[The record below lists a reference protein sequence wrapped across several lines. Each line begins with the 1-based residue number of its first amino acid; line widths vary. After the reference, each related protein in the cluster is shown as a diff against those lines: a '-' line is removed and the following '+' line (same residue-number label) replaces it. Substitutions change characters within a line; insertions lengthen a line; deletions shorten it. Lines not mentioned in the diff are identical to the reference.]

1 MATTGLVSGCT
12 LAGVV
17 LERVLGRGGM
27 GVVWLGLDRE
37 LGRSVAVK
45 VLAPELAADA
55 DFRARFLAE
64 MQLAASL
71 DHPHV
76 CPVYR
81 AGEEDGI
88 LYLTLRY
95 VPGEDMGAT
104 LAGSGA
110 FEPEPAIALLRDLAG
125 ALDAAH
131 EHGLLHRDVKP
142 EKRVLDE
149 SGNAYLADFGLAR
162 SDSGSRASVAGSL
175 ACTAAYL
182 APERIEGAEASAASD
197 LYSFA
202 GLAFCTLSGTPPFV
216 RDHEAAL
223 LFAHVRDAPPS
234 LAGRGLARLDPVFAR
249 ALAKQPEERHPSAAP
264 SSTRSSRRWRAT
276 NSTPLRLPGPRRS
289 LARRPRSSVEN
300 VRLPRR
306 PRSSRAEL
314 AS

>member
-1 MATTGLVSGCT
+1 M
-12 LAGVV
+12 
-17 LERVLGRGGM
+17 
-27 GVVWLGLDRE
+27 
-37 LGRSVAVK
+37 AVK
-45 VLAPELAADA
+45 VLAPVLAADA

-88 LYLTLRY
+88 LYLALRY
-95 VPGEDMGAT
+95 VPGENLGAT
-104 LAGSGA
+104 LAGSGP
-110 FEPEPAIALLRDLAG
+110 FEPEPALALLRDLAG
-125 ALDAAH
+125 ALDSAH

-142 EKRVLDE
+142 ENVLLDE

-162 SDSGSRASVAGSL
+162 SDSGLRASVAGLL
-175 ACTAAYL
+175 AGTAAYL

-202 GLAFCTLSGTPPFV
+202 GLALLRSLSGTPPFV

-249 ALAKQPEERHPSAAP
+249 ALAKQPEERHPARAFVE
-264 SSTRSSRRWRAT
+264 RARAGVGGRRAR
-276 NSTPLRLPGPRRS
+276 RRRFGLPGPRRS

-306 PRSSRAEL
+306 PRSSMAEL